1 MRKSPGKKGL
11 GARLRSL
18 FGGGLETEEAFEEL
32 EDALIEADLGAT
44 TAMELVDDLRDR
56 RGAVGAGRDELLAWL
71 MEDLEAIVV
80 ERPFELTPAALNVV
94 LVLGVNGV
102 GKTTTIAKLAEH
114 FRSAGQATGI
124 CLAAGD
130 TFRAAAVEQLTIHAE
145 RLGVRIVSQG
155 TGADSGA
162 VIYDAVESARARGE
176 DLVLADTAGRMHTK
190 ANLIAE
196 LEKIDRIVSS
206 RAPDAAY
213 RRLLVIDATTGQN
226 GLRQAEVFS
235 EAVAL
240 DGIVLAKYDSTAKG
254 GILVPI
260 SRSLQIPAVFLGV
273 GERYSDLIPFDRTA
287 YLKDLLGIE

>member
-1 MRKSPGKKGL
+1 MKSKGL
-11 GARLRSL
+11 GARLRAL
-18 FGGGLETEEAFEEL
+18 FGGGLASEKQFEQL
-32 EDALIEADLGAT
+32 EDLLIEADLGAVT
-44 TAMELVDDLRDR
+44 SMEIVDRLREAPGDGDLMFRIR
-56 RGAVGAGRDELLAWL
+56 EALN
-71 MEDLEAIVV
+71 AIVL
-80 ERPFELTPAALNVV
+80 EQPFHLQPDRLNVV

-102 GKTTTIAKLAEH
+102 GKTTTIAKLASY
-114 FRSAGQATGI
+114 FRVTGQADGI

-162 VIYDAVESARARGE
+162 VIYDAVESAGARGE
-176 DLVLADTAGRMHTK
+176 QLVLADTAGRMHTK
-190 ANLIAE
+190 SNLIAE
-196 LEKIDRIVSS
+196 LEKIDRIVVS
-206 RAPDAAY
+206 RAPGAAY

-235 EAVAL
+235 EAVPL

-260 SRSLQIPAVFLGV
+260 ARQLKIPAVFLGT
-273 GERYSDLIPFDRTA
+273 GERYEDIRPFSRSE
-287 YLKDLLGIE
+287 YVRELLGL

>member
-1 MRKSPGKKGL
+1 LELLMKKKGL
-11 GARLRSL
+11 GARLRAL
-18 FGGGLETEEAFEEL
+18 FGGGLGTEEEFEAL
-32 EDALIEADLGAT
+32 EDLLIEADLGAA
-44 TAMELVDDLRDR
+44 TAMEIVDGVREQGR
-56 RGAVGAGRDELLAWL
+56 ANRDELIERLRESL
-71 MEDLEAIVV
+71 DGIVV
-80 ERPFELTPAALNVV
+80 EKPFSLEHGKLNVV

-102 GKTTTIAKLAEH
+102 GKTTTIAKLASY
-114 FRSAGQATGI
+114 FRETGAAREI

-145 RLGVRIVSQG
+145 RLGVRIVAQG
-155 TGADSGA
+155 SGADSGA

-226 GLRQAEVFS
+226 GLRQAESFA
-235 EAVAL
+235 EAVPI

-260 SRSLQIPAVFLGV
+260 SRSLGIPAVFLGT
-273 GERYSDLIPFDRTA
+273 GERYQDIRPFDKHA
-287 YLKDLLGIE
+287 YVGELLDTE